1 MWKWLHPYAKPERA
15 YDLCSTLLPWFAVI
29 AALSL
34 TIGTL
39 WGLLFAPPDY
49 QQGDSFRII
58 YIHVPSAML
67 SMSTYVAMAIAAL
80 VGMIWQWK
88 TAYMAMIAI
97 APVGAVMTFIA
108 LFTGAAWGKP
118 MWGTWWIWDARLT
131 SELILLFLYLGVMA
145 LYSAFDDK
153 QQAGKAAGIMALV
166 GVINVPIIHFSVEWW
181 NTLHQGAT
189 ITKFGKPSIAP
200 EMLWPLLINILGF
213 AAFVGAV
220 SLIRMKNE
228 LLRREFHR
236 PWAIEKAQQL
246 SQGK

>member
-236 PWAIEKAQQL
+236 PWAIAKAQQL

>member
-1 MWKWLHPYAKPERA
+1 
-15 YDLCSTLLPWFAVI
+15 
-29 AALSL
+29 
-34 TIGTL
+34 
-39 WGLLFAPPDY
+39 
-49 QQGDSFRII
+49 
-58 YIHVPSAML
+58 
-67 SMSTYVAMAIAAL
+67 
-80 VGMIWQWK
+80 MIWQWK

-236 PWAIEKAQQL
+236 PWAIAKAQQL

>member
-34 TIGTL
+34 TIGTF

-49 QQGDSFRII
+49 QQGESFRII

-67 SMSTYVAMAIAAL
+67 SMSTYVAMAIAAV

-153 QQAGKAAGIMALV
+153 QQGGKAAGIMALV

-189 ITKFGKPSIAP
+189 ITKLGKPSIAP
-200 EMLWPLLINILGF
+200 EMLWPLLINLLGF

-228 LLRREFHR
+228 LLKREFNR
-236 PWAIEKAQQL
+236 PWAVEKAQQFT
-246 SQGK
+246 QAK

>member
-39 WGLLFAPPDY
+39 WGLLFAPSDY

-236 PWAIEKAQQL
+236 PWAIAKAQQL